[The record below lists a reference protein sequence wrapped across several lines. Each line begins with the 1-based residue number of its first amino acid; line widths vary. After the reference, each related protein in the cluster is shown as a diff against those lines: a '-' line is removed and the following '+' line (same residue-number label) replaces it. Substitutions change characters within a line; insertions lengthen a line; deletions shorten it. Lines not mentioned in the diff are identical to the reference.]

1 MVKSLSVHTN
11 PGQLA
16 ALTQLNRTNNILQA
30 TQLRVTSGLKI
41 NNPQDD
47 SSGFQI
53 SSRLRGD
60 IAGTSAV
67 KTALNLGSTTVNI
80 AISGGKNIK
89 DLTIEMKGKVIQA
102 NQAGL
107 DSASRTALHNDF
119 IALRDQINTIALTA
133 EFNANNIIK
142 SGATALAILSSQDGS
157 TITVTV
163 QELTSTAL
171 AINASNLTTSGSS
184 AAART
189 AIDSAIVL
197 VGNKLA
203 ALGASAKSLE
213 VQTDFTSETID
224 NLKIALGSIVD
235 ADLAEESAKLQA
247 LQIQQAL
254 GVQALNIANAG
265 PQSLLG
271 LFGIR

>member
-1 MVKSLSVHTN
+1 MVKGLSVHTN
-11 PGQLA
+11 VGQLA
-16 ALTQLNRTNNILQA
+16 ALSHLGVTNRVLQD

-53 SSRLRGD
+53 STRIRGD
-60 IAGTSAV
+60 IVGVTAVRTS
-67 KTALNLGSTTVNI
+67 LDLGVTTVNV
-80 AISGGKNIK
+80 AIEGGKSIK
-89 DLTIEMKGKVIQA
+89 DLAIEMKGKVIQA

-107 DSASRTALHNDF
+107 DTNSRTALHNDF
-119 IALRDQINTIALTA
+119 IALRDQINTIALSA
-133 EFNANNIIK
+133 EFNENNIIK
-142 SGATALAILSSQDGS
+142 SGATTLAVLSTQDGS
-157 TITVTV
+157 TITVSA
-163 QELTSTAL
+163 QIMDSTTL
-171 AINASNLTTSGSS
+171 QINATNLTTSGSA

-189 AIDSAIVL
+189 AIETAIAL
-197 VGNKLA
+197 AGDKLA
-203 ALGASAKSLE
+203 ALGASQKSLTI
-213 VQTDFTSETID
+213 QSDFTSKTID
-224 NLKIALGSIVD
+224 SLKEALGTLVD

-265 PQSLLG
+265 PQQLLG

>member
-1 MVKSLSVHTN
+1 MVQGLSINTNPSAMVALQNLTKTNKSLAS
-11 PGQLA
+11 
-16 ALTQLNRTNNILQA
+16 
-30 TQLRVTSGLKI
+30 TQLRITSGLKV
-41 NNPQDD
+41 NGPKDD
-47 SSGFQI
+47 SSTFQI
-53 SSRLRGD
+53 STRLRGD
-60 IAGTSAV
+60 ISGVNAV
-67 KTALNLGSTTVNI
+67 KIALSMGDTTVNV
-80 AISGGKNIK
+80 AITAGKHIK
-89 DLTIEMKGKVIQA
+89 DLLIEMKGKVIQA

-107 DSASRTALHNDF
+107 DANSRTALHNDF
-119 IALRDQINTIALTA
+119 RALADQITTIALTA
-133 EFNANNIIK
+133 EFNDANLIK
-142 SGATALAILSSQDGS
+142 SGATTFTVLSSQDGS
-157 TITVTV
+157 TISISAQSMDT
-163 QELTSTAL
+163 TAL

-224 NLKIALGSIVD
+224 NLKIALGSIID

>member
-1 MVKSLSVHTN
+1 MPIPITRV
-11 PGQLA
+11 
-16 ALTQLNRTNNILQA
+16 LQQ

-53 SSRLRGD
+53 STRIKGD
-60 IAGTSAV
+60 INGVSAV
-67 KTALNLGSTTVNI
+67 KTSLDLGVTTVNI
-80 AISGGKNIK
+80 AIEGGKSIK
-89 DLTIEMKGKVIQA
+89 DLAIEMKGKVIQA

-107 DSASRTALHNDF
+107 DANSRTALHNDF
-119 IALRDQINTIALTA
+119 IALRNQINTIALSA
-133 EFNANNIIK
+133 EFNENNIIK
-142 SGATALAILSSQDGS
+142 SGATTFAVLSTQDGS
-157 TITVTV
+157 TITVSAQV
-163 QELTSTAL
+163 MDSTTL
-171 AINASNLTTSGSS
+171 QINATNLTTSGSA

-189 AIDSAIVL
+189 AIETAIAL
-197 VGNKLA
+197 AGDKLA
-203 ALGASAKSLE
+203 ALGASHKSLTI
-213 VQTDFTSETID
+213 QSDFTSKTID
-224 NLKIALGSIVD
+224 SLKEALGTLVD

-265 PQSLLG
+265 PTALLG